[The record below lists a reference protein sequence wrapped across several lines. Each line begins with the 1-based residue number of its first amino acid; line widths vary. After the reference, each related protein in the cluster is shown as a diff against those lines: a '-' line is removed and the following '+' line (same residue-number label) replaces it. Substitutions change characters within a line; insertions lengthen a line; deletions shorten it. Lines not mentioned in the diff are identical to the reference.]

1 MYELQARR
9 NKLHQ
14 IVYKHFQTFLEQ
26 VPDNKEFILVAKVNE
41 NKFSMEFA
49 IQIDDKAV
57 KKVVSLP

>member
-41 NKFSMEFA
+41 NKYSMEFA